1 MVSTAFTWER
11 VGPRLDERLLA
22 GKVAGAL
29 WIAVLPMTLA
39 TLPLPGSVSADLW
52 PVLLAM
58 ALPALLWGAMCA
70 FLIPWERIGTPLIFH
85 VPATLALPYIGVL
98 VAITGAERSPFVLT
112 FLMLIAFATY
122 FFPPRAAVP
131 YVVSALVVQGFP
143 LIYDVGA
150 RQSELPNE
158 LWVSMFAY
166 AAVGGVIMVG
176 KGQLLALREAAH
188 ELSRRDSL
196 TGLENRRALTELLD
210 RHEAGSGGAR
220 DRHGDSLGMLLI
232 DIDDFKEANTL
243 HGLPGGDRV
252 LCATADA
259 LTSLSREE
267 DMVVRLGGD
276 EFAIVG
282 RGFSPG
288 SMERLA
294 ERALESVQE
303 ASARLDLPRLDITAS
318 AGWAVYPDNAESI
331 HQLVTVA
338 DLSLRAAKAE
348 GKNRWH
354 SPVDRLEQLVS

>member
-1 MVSTAFTWER
+1 MASTAFTWER
-11 VGPRLDERLLA
+11 VGPRPDERLLA

-29 WIAVLPMTLA
+29 WISVLPMTLA
-39 TLPLPGSVSADLW
+39 SLPLPGGVSQDLW
-52 PVLLAM
+52 PVLLALT
-58 ALPALLWGAMCA
+58 APALVWGLLCA
-70 FLIPWERIGTPLIFH
+70 FVIPWERVPTPLVYH
-85 VPATLALPYIGVL
+85 VPAVLALPYIAVL
-98 VAITGAERSPFVLT
+98 VAITGVERSPFVLT
-112 FLMLIAFATY
+112 LLMLIAFATY

-131 YVVSALVVQGFP
+131 YVVSSLVVQGFP
-143 LIYDVGA
+143 LIYDAGT

-158 LWVSMFAY
+158 LWVSMFVY

-176 KGQLLALREAAH
+176 KGQLLALREAAQ

-210 RHEAGSGGAR
+210 RRASGSGGAR
-220 DRHGDSLGMLLI
+220 DRHGDSLGLLLI
-232 DIDDFKEANTL
+232 DLDDFKEANTL

-259 LTSLSREE
+259 LRALSRDE

-282 RGFSPG
+282 HGFSPG

-294 ERALESVQE
+294 GRVLESVQE
-303 ASARLDLPRLDITAS
+303 ASAALDLPQLRITAS

-338 DLSLRAAKAE
+338 DLSLRAAKAQ
-348 GKNRWH
+348 GKNRWQ
-354 SPVDRLEQLVS
+354 SPLAEIEQLVS